1 MNSLKSIAA
10 AAGIEVNAVFEI
22 AGNYFRIEKVT
33 ETEIVYT
40 KGAAKPLPIQA
51 RKNMPLTEDVIG
63 MIKYS
68 IIKRS

>member
-22 AGNYFRIEKVT
+22 AGNYFRIENVT
-33 ETEIVYT
+33 ESEIVYT
-40 KGAAKPLPIQA
+40 KGAAKPLSIQK
-51 RKNMPLTEDVIG
+51 RNTMLLSEDTIG
-63 MIKYS
+63 LLKYS